1 VNKKDKSDEEE
12 EKDAGFEEE
21 GSMPICSWVKKLELS
36 SFEGNYPLR
45 WFAGAENYL
54 KYNE

>member
-21 GSMPICSWVKKLELS
+21 GSMPICS
-36 SFEGNYPLR
+36 
-45 WFAGAENYL
+45 
-54 KYNE
+54 